1 MASVRLMLML
11 STPLMA
17 ILVFHLDLA
26 LVWTQSPRVLML
38 LPKELF
44 PILVTMLDML
54 DILMVHMLDTTM
66 ASVKLMLMLSTP
78 LMAILVFHLDPALV
92 WTQLPRVLMLLPKEL
107 FPILVTM
114 LDMLIS
120 LWCWTLLWQV
130 KCDSVNYL

>member
-1 MASVRLMLML
+1 MVTQLMVLMVFMDAASVKPMLML

-17 ILVFHLDLA
+17 ILVFHLDPA

-44 PILVTMLDML
+44 PILVT
-54 DILMVHMLDTTM
+54 MLDTTM

-92 WTQLPRVLMLLPKEL
+92 WTQSPRVLIMLPKEL

-114 LDMLIS
+114 LDMLDILMVLDTTMAS
-120 LWCWTLLWQV
+120 
-130 KCDSVNYL
+130 KM

>member
-1 MASVRLMLML
+1 MVTQLMVLMVFMDAASVKPMLML

-17 ILVFHLDLA
+17 ILVFHLDPA

-44 PILVTMLDML
+44 PIL
-54 DILMVHMLDTTM
+54 VHMLDTTM

-92 WTQLPRVLMLLPKEL
+92 WTQSPRVLIMLPKEL

-114 LDMLIS
+114 LD
-120 LWCWTLLWQV
+120 
-130 KCDSVNYL
+130 